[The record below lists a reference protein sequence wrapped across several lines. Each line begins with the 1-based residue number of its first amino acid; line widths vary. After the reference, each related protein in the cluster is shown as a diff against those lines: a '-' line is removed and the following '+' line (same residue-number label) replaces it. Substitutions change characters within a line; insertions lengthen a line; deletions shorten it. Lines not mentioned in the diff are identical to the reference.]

1 MGTLATRLRAR
12 PQLEALE
19 ERWQP
24 SASFGSFRREAFADF
39 LAAFRRFADADGQ
52 QGRSTGDRSD
62 RGHGRHEHTRS
73 EGRGHWGGWDRGH
86 DSDCGTRWRGNS
98 CGHHRGCDQPD
109 PEPPPAPPPQLGS
122 LSGFVFVDLNSN
134 GVPDEGETRIEG
146 ALILLSWTD
155 ANDVP
160 HEVPV
165 MTAADGSYLFENLTG
180 GIEYTITEVQPFP
193 YGDGADHL
201 GSLGGD
207 QGDDMFR
214 VVLPVG
220 ARGVNYNFTEVFG
233 E

>member
-1 MGTLATRLRAR
+1 MGPLTTCLRVR

-39 LAAFRRFADADGQ
+39 LAAKFASFTADDQHGRFG
-52 QGRSTGDRSD
+52 
-62 RGHGRHEHTRS
+62 GHGRHEHTRS
-73 EGRGHWGGWDRGH
+73 EGHGHWAWGR
-86 DSDCGTRWRGNS
+86 DSDCGTRWRGRS
-98 CGHHRGCDQPD
+98 CGHHHGCDRPD
-109 PEPPPAPPPQLGS
+109 PEPPPPPQQGS

-146 ALILLSWTD
+146 ALLLLAWTD

-160 HEVPV
+160 HEVSV
-165 MTAADGSYLFENLTG
+165 ETGADGSYVFENLAG

-193 YGDGADHL
+193 YGDGADYI
-201 GSLGGD
+201 GSLGGE